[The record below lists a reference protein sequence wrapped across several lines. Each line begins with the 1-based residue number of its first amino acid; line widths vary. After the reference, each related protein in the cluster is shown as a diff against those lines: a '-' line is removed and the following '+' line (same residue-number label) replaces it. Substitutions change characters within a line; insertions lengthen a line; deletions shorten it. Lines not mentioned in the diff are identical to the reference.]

1 MEALSAVAGKLVTL
15 FIYVIL
21 GYILRRR
28 KILSEVFCDGISR
41 FLMTVTLPCLIL
53 TTFET
58 EYTAERLIQAG
69 QIYVLSMIF
78 LGVSIVLGYL
88 SARIFRISPEAKSVW
103 IYAVAFPNHAF
114 MGWPVMSAVFGSDA
128 IFYAAFA
135 SLAFST
141 YAYTFGIWLMQ
152 RNGKNNEEKKHHSM
166 KEYIITP
173 VNIAI
178 VIGLVLF
185 ITQWS
190 LPAPVDNAVRGLS
203 DLTTPLAMFYVGTIL
218 TKSSVRDVLGDWRS
232 YICALMRLVIIPVL
246 VMIFA
251 RPLTS
256 DPIVYG
262 VLVIGHAMPVA
273 GFCAI
278 FAGEYDNDVVLAS
291 KFIFITTLM
300 CIVTIPV
307 FALFCR

>member
-1 MEALSAVAGKLVTL
+1 MGALYAVASKLVTL

-21 GYILRRR
+21 GYIVCRR
-28 KILSEVFCDGISR
+28 KIISEVFCDGISR

-78 LGVSIVLGYL
+78 LGASIVLGYL
-88 SARIFRISPEAKSVW
+88 SARLFGISPEAKSVW

-114 MGWPVMSAVFGSDA
+114 MGWPVMCAVFGNEA

-135 SLAFST
+135 NLAFST
-141 YAYTFGIWLMQ
+141 YAYTFGIWLMK
-152 RNGKNNEEKKHHSM
+152 RNGKGAEQKEHHSM
-166 KEYIITP
+166 KEYVITP
-173 VNIAI
+173 INIAI

-185 ITQWS
+185 VTQWS
-190 LPAPVDNAVRGLS
+190 LPEPVNNAVRGLS

-218 TKSSVRDVLGDWRS
+218 TKSSIRDVLGDRRS
-232 YICALMRLVIIPVL
+232 YICALMRLIIIPVL
-246 VMIFA
+246 VLIIA
-251 RPLTS
+251 RPLAP

-278 FAGEYDNDVVLAS
+278 FAGEYGNDVVLAS
-291 KFIFITTLM
+291 KLIFITTLL

-307 FALFCR
+307 FAFFL